1 MVMRKAKSRREAE
14 LRTRD
19 VLGTE
24 GLGELLA
31 DVFDLDEK
39 GRTKAV
45 ARVKTMQRE
54 GNDVCATERRGR
66 GLDATYSL
74 EDAFRI
80 VFCFAL
86 MDAGLTPKPA
96 VDLFKA
102 SWPDV
107 VPAIRQAV
115 REQEVTIVVIV
126 RANGLGDYRRGASG
140 VDVSITADGRSMEA
154 RGASGGG
161 TSASSFS
168 AVRIDMSDLCARML
182 RLFPRLSGLF
192 PDVARRILLELR

>member
-1 MVMRKAKSRREAE
+1 MRKANSRREAE
-14 LRTRD
+14 TRARD

-24 GLGELLA
+24 ELGELLA
-31 DVFDLDEK
+31 VVFGLDEK

-80 VFCFAL
+80 VYCFAL

-102 SWPDV
+102 SWPGV
-107 VPAIRQAV
+107 IPAIRQAV
-115 REQEVTIVVIV
+115 REDEAAISVMVQG
-126 RANGLGDYRRGASG
+126 AGLGDYRRGASG
-140 VDVSITADGRSMEA
+140 VDVLIVADGQLM
-154 RGASGGG
+154 GAGRESHSG
-161 TSASSFS
+161 TSVSSFS
-168 AVRIDMSDLCARML
+168 TVRIDMSELCDRML
-182 RLFPRLSGLF
+182 WLFPRLSGMF
-192 PDVARRILLELR
+192 PDVARRTLLELR